1 MTGEETLPCGACGT
15 WECVDCCHRTHGRN
29 RFYPGEHACPNCKST
44 NGRMLPIHHQ
54 KRRAADHADDV
65 PRLRATMGAPRYPL
79 EEPVTEYPEHDKLK
93 AVEAESDAIGLF
105 LEESGFILAEY
116 RDVEGF
122 AEARLLPVQRS
133 TRQVLAEYFKI
144 DLPELDREKDRMLQ
158 SLRELNS
165 RAADDKTTE
174 KS

>member
-1 MTGEETLPCGACGT
+1 MTGGEILPCGACGT
-15 WECVDCCHRTHGRN
+15 WECSDCGSRTSARN
-29 RFYPGEHACPNCKST
+29 RFFPGEHTCPKCKST
-44 NGRMLPIHHQ
+44 KGQMLPTRHQ

-65 PRLRATMGAPRYPL
+65 PRLHATMGAPRYPL
-79 EEPVTEYPEHDKLK
+79 EEPVSEYPEHDKLK
-93 AVEAESDAIGLF
+93 AVEAESDAIGMF

-133 TRQVLAEYFKI
+133 TRQVLADYFKI
-144 DLPELDREKDRMLQ
+144 DLPELDREKDRMLE

-165 RAADDKTTE
+165 LAAHGNTTE
-174 KS
+174 RR